1 MKLSPMKLLYGL
13 IFLIMLG
20 SLFIDPMSEFI
31 YGFKQIIVQSDI
43 LVSDYF
49 EIGGIG
55 ASVFN
60 ACLLALGSIFLIR
73 ISKAPMN
80 GYVMASVMLMVGFG
94 LFGKNILNVLPIILG
109 TYLYSYYSSETF
121 GDVVHIGLLS
131 TSFSPIVTEIMFVI
145 DMDPVF
151 RVLLAI
157 AIGVSVGF
165 IITPISRHLFKMH
178 KGFNLY
184 NIGFSIGLVS
194 TLYVSIMK
202 SYGFISY
209 QRLILSSGNNF
220 SMSIFLVSFFIL
232 TFVFGAYYSDF
243 NFDGLR
249 LLFKETGY
257 GDNDYVKK
265 FGIGTT
271 LMNMAL
277 NGLVAW
283 IYVVFVAKGQLNGPS
298 IGGVLTV
305 YGFGGIGK
313 HVRNILPIFVGV
325 YIGGLTQIWNIHET
339 SGLFAALFG
348 TALAP
353 VAGKFGFLMGALVSF
368 INSSV
373 VLNSGLL
380 HGGMNLYNTGF
391 SAGLVASVMLPLME
405 MVKRRRV
412 RASE

>member
-1 MKLSPMKLLYGL
+1 MKLSPMKLLYGF
-13 IFLIMLG
+13 IFLIMVG
-20 SLFIDPMSEFI
+20 SLFIDPMNDFI

-60 ACLLALGSIFLIR
+60 ASLLALGSIYLIR

-80 GYVMASVMLMVGFG
+80 GYVFASVMLMIGFG
-94 LFGKNILNVLPIILG
+94 LFGKNIINVLPILLG
-109 TYLYSYYSSETF
+109 TYLYSCYSSESF

-145 DMDPVF
+145 DMDPLL
-151 RVLLAI
+151 RVILALAI
-157 AIGVSVGF
+157 GISVGF
-165 IITPISRHLFKMH
+165 IITPISRHLFKIH

-184 NIGFSIGLVS
+184 NTGFSIGLVS

-209 QRLILSSGNNF
+209 QRLILSTGNNF
-220 SMSIFLVSFFIL
+220 WISIFLISFFLL
-232 TFVFGAYYSDF
+232 TFIYGAYDTGF
-243 NFDGLR
+243 KFDGLR
-249 LLFKETGY
+249 LLFKENGY
-257 GDNDYVKK
+257 DDNDYIKK
-265 FGIGTT
+265 FGFGTT
-271 LMNMAL
+271 FMNMAI
-277 NGLVAW
+277 NGIIAW
-283 IYVVFVAKGQLNGPS
+283 IYVVFIAKGQLNGPS
-298 IGGVLTV
+298 IGGILTV

-313 HVRNILPIFVGV
+313 HIRNILPIFLGV
-325 YIGGLTQIWNIHET
+325 YIGGLTQIWNINET

-353 VAGKFGFLMGALVSF
+353 VAGKFGFFMGVLVSF

-391 SAGLVASVMLPLME
+391 SAGLVAAVMLPLME
-405 MVKRRRV
+405 MVQNRRRGGT
-412 RASE
+412 